1 MNWNVL
7 IKLGESLVEMFWQ
20 SCEVKRFV
28 VHLLEKYSNSTDN
41 DIDNMVVSLVRTKL
55 LTNCPEK

>member
-1 MNWNVL
+1 MNFNVL
-7 IKLGESLVEMFWQ
+7 VKLGESLVEMFWK

-28 VHLLEKYSNSTDN
+28 VHLLEKYAASTDN
-41 DIDNMVVSLVRTKL
+41 DIDNMVVTLVRTKL